1 MPREIRGTFLLIAH
15 DKGDIPT
22 YSLFPP
28 TPAGFP
34 ASFFFFPGRHGSLTV
49 HSSPIRF
56 TTFPTHFSLPNGRS
70 RFTLTRTRSN
80 SFSSIRSFTIPTQ
93 FLGPPPGHSSNPPF
107 TPLLPAA
114 LPKLDHAQSSARFT
128 IF

>member
-28 TPAGFP
+28 TPAAFP
-34 ASFFFFPGRHGSLTV
+34 ASFFFFAGRHGSLTV
-49 HSSPIRF
+49 HCSPIRF

-80 SFSSIRSFTIPTQ
+80 SLSCILSFTTDSQPRGLST
-93 FLGPPPGHSSNPPF
+93 GHS
-107 TPLLPAA
+107 A
-114 LPKLDHAQSSARFT
+114 
-128 IF
+128 